1 MFSLINNMIGEP
13 GRRNKMNTQLEKI
26 AKIWP
31 GLQNIFSVPHN
42 QKEYNRLVHILD
54 GVIDEVGEN
63 ESHPLASLMET
74 LGSLIESYEVQ
85 NIPEIEGSPCD
96 ALKTLLEEHDLKQ
109 SDLPEIGSQG
119 VISEMLS
126 GKRQFNVRQIKLLSN
141 RFNVSP
147 AVFM

>member
-1 MFSLINNMIGEP
+1 MIGEL

-31 GLQNIFSVPHN
+31 GVQNIFSVPHN

-54 GVIDEVGEN
+54 SVIDEVGEN

-74 LGSLIESYEVQ
+74 IGSLIESYEVQ
-85 NIPEIEGSPCD
+85 NIPEIEGNPCD

-119 VISEMLS
+119 VISEILS

>member
-1 MFSLINNMIGEP
+1 
-13 GRRNKMNTQLEKI
+13 MNSQLEKI
-26 AKIWP
+26 ANIWP
-31 GLQNIFSVPHN
+31 GIQNIFSVPHN

-85 NIPEIEGSPCD
+85 NIPEIDGSPCD
-96 ALKTLLEEHDLKQ
+96 ALKTLMEEHDLKQ

-141 RFNVSP
+141 RFDVSP

>member
-1 MFSLINNMIGEP
+1 MD
-13 GRRNKMNTQLEKI
+13 TQLEKI

-31 GLQNIFSVPHN
+31 GIQSVFSVPHN

-54 GVIDEVGEN
+54 SVIDEVGEN

-74 LGSLIESYEVQ
+74 LGSLIESYEDQ
-85 NIPEIEGSPCD
+85 NIPEIEGRPGD
-96 ALKTLLEEHDLKQ
+96 TLKTLMEEHDLKQ
-109 SDLPEIGSQG
+109 SDIPEIGSQG
-119 VISEMLS
+119 VISEILS

>member
-1 MFSLINNMIGEP
+1 
-13 GRRNKMNTQLEKI
+13 MNTQLKKI

-31 GLQNIFSVPHN
+31 GIQSVFSVPHN
-42 QKEYNRLVHILD
+42 QNEYSRLVHILD
-54 GVIDEVGEN
+54 SVIDEVGEN

-74 LGSLIESYEVQ
+74 LGSLIESYEDQ

-96 ALKTLLEEHDLKQ
+96 TLKALMEEHDLKQ
-109 SDLPEIGSQG
+109 SDIPEIGSQG
-119 VISEMLS
+119 VISEILS

>member
-1 MFSLINNMIGEP
+1 MFLLIKNMIGEL
-13 GRRNKMNTQLEKI
+13 GRRNKMNTQIEKI
-26 AKIWP
+26 AKLWP
-31 GLQNIFSVPHN
+31 GIQNVFSVPHN
-42 QKEYNRLVHILD
+42 QKDYNRLVNLLD

-74 LGSLIESYEVQ
+74 LGSLIESYEIK
-85 NIPEIEGSPCD
+85 NIPEIEASPSD
-96 ALKTLLEEHDLKQ
+96 ALKTLMEEHDLKQ

-119 VISEMLS
+119 VVSEILS
-126 GKRQFNVRQIKLLSN
+126 GKRQFNIRQIKLLSN

>member
-1 MFSLINNMIGEP
+1 
-13 GRRNKMNTQLEKI
+13 MNTQLEKI
-26 AKIWP
+26 AKIWH
-31 GLQNIFSVPHN
+31 GVQKIFSVPHN
-42 QKEYNRLVHILD
+42 RKEYNRLVHILD
-54 GVIDEVGEN
+54 SVIDEVGEN

-85 NIPEIEGSPCD
+85 NIPEIEGSPSD

-119 VISEMLS
+119 VISEILS

>member
-1 MFSLINNMIGEP
+1 MIGEP
-13 GRRNKMNTQLEKI
+13 GRRNKINTQLEKI

-31 GLQNIFSVPHN
+31 GIQNVFSVPHN

-54 GVIDEVGEN
+54 SVIDEVGEN

-74 LGSLIESYEVQ
+74 LGSLIESYEDQ
-85 NIPEIEGSPCD
+85 NIPEIEGRPSD
-96 ALKTLLEEHDLKQ
+96 ALRTLMEEHDLKQ
-109 SDLPEIGSQG
+109 SDIPEIGSQG
-119 VISEMLS
+119 VISEILS

-141 RFNVSP
+141 RFNLSP

>member
-1 MFSLINNMIGEP
+1 
-13 GRRNKMNTQLEKI
+13 MNIQLEKI

-31 GLQNIFSVPHN
+31 GVQNIFSVPHN

-54 GVIDEVGEN
+54 SVIDEVGEN

-85 NIPEIEGSPCD
+85 NIPEIEGSPSE

-119 VISEMLS
+119 VISEILS